1 MLLPDQGSASSFPS
15 PENAARPSPIGR
27 RFPGLHGRLPMVALF
42 GAMGILGASI
52 ILLRT
57 SVYGVG
63 IGADE
68 VRYISM
74 ARNLAD
80 GNGFQNYA
88 GEYRATLP
96 PLFPALL
103 AVAVLFGLDAPDAAR
118 FVNAAAF
125 GLTVCLSGLH
135 MAGRVKSRL
144 LAAGVAAAI
153 LVSPNLMYVSS
164 SALAG
169 GPYLLLALLSLTA
182 LDRHL
187 RGGGRSALLW
197 AAVFASLSVVTRL
210 AGVLLAATGVLTLLF
225 AAGNGKRSL
234 KNAAIYALVTAVPIS
249 AWMLR
254 NVLVAGSVLGRRPSV
269 DDPSAAVR
277 TLMQALLESL
287 FQLPSWPSW
296 IVRLLRDVEASIPAL
311 TALALAALALA
322 YAAVFRTC
330 AKDDVFWKNGKT
342 VALFGT
348 FFAVHTCGLISILLV
363 LDTSITYMDRRH
375 HLPSWMA
382 FLFVTALL
390 LDRLSR
396 SPGAHGT
403 FMRRV
408 GGAVLA
414 AALFGPILP
423 AAAKSVRDTKWVM
436 ATGDNKFSSKRWR
449 DRPTI
454 RYIDAH
460 AIDGC
465 ILSNVPDALY
475 VQADVRPAALAG
487 RPGRVV
493 NRSWW
498 IGQVTRFFETGCD
511 VHIVW
516 FGGEERTRLSYDGT
530 EILSLLDARLGLDAE
545 VLLDDPDGRIW
556 RLSRP
561 AADAPPSR

>member
-125 GLTVCLSGLH
+125 GLTVCLSGLY

-210 AGVLLAATGVLTLLF
+210 AGVLLAATGVLTPALRRGEREAQLEERGHLR
-225 AAGNGKRSL
+225 ARDRRPDLGVDVAERARRGIRSGPEAIGGRPVGGGPDVDAGPARIAVS
-234 KNAAIYALVTAVPIS
+234 IALVAVVDRATA
-249 AWMLR
+249 A
-254 NVLVAGSVLGRRPSV
+254 
-269 DDPSAAVR
+269 
-277 TLMQALLESL
+277 
-287 FQLPSWPSW
+287 
-296 IVRLLRDVEASIPAL
+296 
-311 TALALAALALA
+311 
-322 YAAVFRTC
+322 
-330 AKDDVFWKNGKT
+330 
-342 VALFGT
+342 
-348 FFAVHTCGLISILLV
+348 
-363 LDTSITYMDRRH
+363 
-375 HLPSWMA
+375 
-382 FLFVTALL
+382 
-390 LDRLSR
+390 
-396 SPGAHGT
+396 
-403 FMRRV
+403 
-408 GGAVLA
+408 
-414 AALFGPILP
+414 
-423 AAAKSVRDTKWVM
+423 
-436 ATGDNKFSSKRWR
+436 
-449 DRPTI
+449 
-454 RYIDAH
+454 
-460 AIDGC
+460 
-465 ILSNVPDALY
+465 
-475 VQADVRPAALAG
+475 
-487 RPGRVV
+487 
-493 NRSWW
+493 
-498 IGQVTRFFETGCD
+498 
-511 VHIVW
+511 
-516 FGGEERTRLSYDGT
+516 
-530 EILSLLDARLGLDAE
+530 
-545 VLLDDPDGRIW
+545 
-556 RLSRP
+556 
-561 AADAPPSR
+561 